1 MQTFRP
7 WLFLVCCA
15 ALLALGACR
24 ALLPQGQ
31 SGAKSMWPSY
41 EAASETW
48 NKIVPYQTRKSD
60 LTKLNIDPNVS
71 PNISVLTYSDV
82 IRRFV
87 PSSAIAAEN
96 IDNGIRDCIAAK
108 EQCSAYEVDIKAT
121 KRQRSG
127 NFWLDSFNFKR
138 QTEINGWR
146 FNGLVVM
153 KEDLVVYKLS
163 GGQPKIQEAES
174 TRNPL
179 GPLQGIGEGAL
190 RDAVR

>member
-1 MQTFRP
+1 MRLFRP
-7 WLFLVCCA
+7 QLYLVCCA

-31 SGAKSMWPSY
+31 SGAKSMWPSF
-41 EAASETW
+41 EAANATW
-48 NKIVPYQTRKSD
+48 DQIVPYQTRKSD
-60 LTKLNIDPNVS
+60 LAKLGIDPNVS

-96 IDNGIRDCIAAK
+96 IDEGIRECIAAK
-108 EQCSAYEVDIKAT
+108 DQCGAYEVDIKAT
-121 KRQRSG
+121 KRHRSG
-127 NFWLDSFNFKR
+127 NFWLDSFNFRR

-153 KEDLVVYKLS
+153 KQDLVVYKLS